1 MRQEKALSKISPLR
15 SVPAGRFG
23 LEGSTGAAEAES
35 SSRRDLV
42 CVEPVQPA
50 STAHFAQPRPQAA
63 FLAHLLAV
71 AQRAPQTQEKRR
83 AEPQEATNR
92 YAAAG
97 KAAPAR
103 PGLSLK
109 RAV

>member
-1 MRQEKALSKISPLR
+1 MRQEEALVRINSLR
-15 SVPAGRFG
+15 PSTTGRFERERSADAG
-23 LEGSTGAAEAES
+23 QAEL

-42 CVEPVQPA
+42 AVTPVQPA
-50 STAHFAQPRPQAA
+50 SSPHLARPRPQAA

-83 AEPQEATNR
+83 AEPQEAVNR

-97 KAAPAR
+97 KAAPAS
-103 PGLSLK
+103 PGRSLK

>member
-1 MRQEKALSKISPLR
+1 MRQEEALPRVSPLR
-15 SVPAGRFG
+15 PSPSGRFER
-23 LEGSTGAAEAES
+23 EGSAEAAEPS
-35 SSRRDLV
+35 PRRDLV
-42 CVEPVQPA
+42 PVEPVRAAPP
-50 STAHFAQPRPQAA
+50 HFAQPRPQAA

-83 AEPQEATNR
+83 ADPQEAINR

-97 KAAPAR
+97 KVAPAR

>member
-1 MRQEKALSKISPLR
+1 MKQEEALARVSPLR
-15 SVPAGRFG
+15 PAPPRR
-23 LEGSTGAAEAES
+23 LQLDSSAETGEPS
-35 SSRRDLV
+35 PRRDLV
-42 CVEPVQPA
+42 PVRPVEAAPP
-50 STAHFAQPRPQAA
+50 HFAQPRPQAA

-83 AEPQEATNR
+83 ADPQEAIDR

>member
-1 MRQEKALSKISPLR
+1 MRQEEALAKINPLR
-15 SVPAGRFG
+15 AMPGARFG
-23 LEGSTGAAEAES
+23 LESSTGEAEGDS
-35 SSRRDLV
+35 SSRTDIVLV
-42 CVEPVQPA
+42 TPLEPAA
-50 STAHFAQPRPQAA
+50 SRHFAQPRPQAA

-71 AQRAPQTQEKRR
+71 AQHAPQTQEKRR
-83 AEPQEATNR
+83 AEPLEATNR

-97 KAAPAR
+97 KAVPAR